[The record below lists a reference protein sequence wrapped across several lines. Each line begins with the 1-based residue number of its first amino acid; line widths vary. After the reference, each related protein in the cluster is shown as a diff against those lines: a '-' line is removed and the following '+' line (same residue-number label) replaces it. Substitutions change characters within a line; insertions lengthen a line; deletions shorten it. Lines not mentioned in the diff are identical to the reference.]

1 MFIIPNMIQLVLT
14 ISSTPITWIIIIL
27 TSNYVLN
34 TYLNICNWIFKYL
47 THFFW
52 NIIYSLS
59 LVYNDN
65 GMTTILLLIGLDYDI
80 ITTTIY
86 TGTTFHLGLQ
96 LFRFR
101 LLQSCQILTFLGEG
115 FSNWTY
121 FPGLQFF
128 LQTCTVLNSSYLW
141 VHVQYWVRNY
151 FPSFSLGHI
160 FVRQTRVSLLLP
172 LWVECAHTR
181 LVVLCWVCE
190 V

>member
-1 MFIIPNMIQLVLT
+1 MIQLVLT
-14 ISSTPITWIIIIL
+14 ISSTLITWIIVIL

-128 LQTCTVLNSSYLW
+128 LQTCTVLNYRIFG
-141 VHVQYWVRNY
+141 YM
-151 FPSFSLGHI
+151 FSTELGII
-160 FVRQTRVSLLLP
+160 FL
-172 LWVECAHTR
+172 R
-181 LVVLCWVCE
+181 LVWDINSVYIQFTSITVP
-190 V
+190 VKSVIP